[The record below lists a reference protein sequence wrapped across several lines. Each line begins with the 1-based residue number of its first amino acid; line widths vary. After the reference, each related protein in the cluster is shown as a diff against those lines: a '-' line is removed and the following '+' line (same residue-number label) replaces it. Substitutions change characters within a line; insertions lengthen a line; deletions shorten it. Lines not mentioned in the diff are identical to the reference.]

1 MKTSLAR
8 NPSPPGAEA
17 LGAAAPT
24 EPRAG
29 VGAAFG
35 RFDDHL
41 ARARRREPT
50 PTRGDDRDDERCAAV
65 LRPRTA
71 EDPPHGDRGRV
82 APDDAAAD
90 RDDDEPRRPGLRD
103 DDERD
108 DERDAS
114 SSTTAE
120 LRTPE
125 APAPMPATL
134 DVTAATLDV
143 TAATLDITA
152 ATLDIT
158 AATLDVTA
166 TLDAGSPDVLE
177 GDRHASIG
185 VGDSVATRAAIASS
199 PPDAIHGP
207 GPTTATTM
215 APDGAGTGAASR
227 TADTATVSSPATSG
241 LEAAAASRE
250 GDGAPASDVAAS
262 DAGPPSFAAAGD
274 PPPAEPTAAPAPTA
288 IAPPAAPG
296 LPEPAAT
303 RPASATP
310 STDDTAVLT
319 IERAEDLAEAVD
331 RLRPLPKGGATIS
344 VHTPALG
351 RVALHVAL
359 DDGALRI
366 RVVADDP
373 AALEWFRGEHD
384 GLLAAARQAVPAA
397 EHVELELRTRHDG
410 AADAMPQ
417 RDAGQRDTNHHG
429 RPDREV
435 FATVHGTTAAPQ
447 RSKGATLEPSAPA
460 RRGGALV
467 DVVA

>member
-8 NPSPPGAEA
+8 NPPPPGPEA
-17 LGAAAPT
+17 LGAGAPT

-29 VGAAFG
+29 VCTGFG

-50 PTRGDDRDDERCAAV
+50 PTRADDRDDGRGAAV
-65 LRPRTA
+65 LRPHTA
-71 EDPPHGDRGRV
+71 EDAPHGDRGRV

-90 RDDDEPRRPGLRD
+90 RDDGEPRRPGLRD
-103 DDERD
+103 DAERD

-125 APAPMPATL
+125 ALAPVPATL
-134 DVTAATLDV
+134 DVTAATLDVTPATLDV

-152 ATLDIT
+152 ATLD
-158 AATLDVTA
+158 
-166 TLDAGSPDVLE
+166 AGSPDVLE
-177 GDRHASIG
+177 GDRHASMG

-207 GPTTATTM
+207 RPATATTM
-215 APDGAGTGAASR
+215 APDDAATGAATP
-227 TADTATVSSPATSG
+227 TADAATVTNRATSG
-241 LEAAAASRE
+241 WEPAAASRE

-262 DAGPPSFAAAGD
+262 DAAPPSYAAAGD

-344 VHTPALG
+344 VQTPALG

-417 RDAGQRDTNHHG
+417 RDTGQRDTNHHG
-429 RPDREV
+429 RSDREV

-447 RSKGATLEPSAPA
+447 RSKGAPLKPSASA